1 MMTRTVYADHA
12 ATTPVSEAALE
23 AMTAFMKEHHGN
35 PSGLH
40 SSAQAAKKALEDARE
55 RIASAIGARKNEIHF
70 TSNGSEA
77 DNWAVKGA
85 AEIMK
90 DKGRHVI
97 TSSVEHPA
105 IIASCEHLREQGYE
119 ISYLPVDENG
129 EASVE
134 SLKEEMREDTVLVS
148 VMMANNEIGTIQPI
162 EDMAQLC
169 KDNEVLFH
177 TDAVQTVGHL
187 PVDVN
192 ELQVDMLTMAGHK
205 FGGPKG
211 AAALYVR
218 QGIKL
223 PPLIHGGGQERGR
236 RGGTENVAAILG
248 MVVALEESIRG
259 MSEADKRLRAMRDRL
274 IEGVL
279 SIEGAHLTGHPERRL
294 PGSASFAFDG
304 IEGESAAL
312 MLDYRGIQAST
323 GSACSTGSL
332 EASHVLTA
340 TGIPEALAHG
350 SVRFSLG
357 DGNNEED
364 IDHILEHMPVVVE
377 RLRSL
382 SPLCNCGKKED

>member
-1 MMTRTVYADHA
+1 MTRTVYADHA
-12 ATTPVSEAALE
+12 ATTPVCRAALE
-23 AMTAFMKEHHGN
+23 AMTDYIQQHHGN

-40 SSAQAAKKALEDARE
+40 SSAQAAKRVLEDARE
-55 RIASAIGARKNEIHF
+55 RIAAAIGAKKNEIYF

-77 DNWAVKGA
+77 DNWAIKGA
-85 AEIMK
+85 AELRK
-90 DKGRHVI
+90 DRGRHII

-105 IIASCEHLREQGYE
+105 VIASCEHLRTMGYE
-119 ISYLPVDENG
+119 VSYLPVDGHG
-129 EASVE
+129 EASAD
-134 SLKEEMREDTVLVS
+134 SLREALRDDTILVS
-148 VMMANNEIGTIQPI
+148 VMMANNEIGTLQPI
-162 EDMAQLC
+162 EEMARLC
-169 KDNEVLFH
+169 KEKDVLFH

-192 ELQVDMLTMAGHK
+192 ELGVDMLTMAGHK

-248 MVVALEESIRG
+248 MAVALEESIRV
-259 MSEADKRLRAMRDRL
+259 MPEANERLTAMRDRL
-274 IEGVL
+274 IEEVL
-279 SIEGAHLTGHPERRL
+279 KIHGAHLTGHPERRL
-294 PGSASFAFDG
+294 PGNASFAFEC

-312 MLDYRGIQAST
+312 MLNYRGIEVST

-340 TGIPEALAHG
+340 TGMAKELAHG

-357 DGNNEED
+357 HGNTEED
-364 IDHILEHMPVVVE
+364 IDHILEHVPVVVE
-377 RLRSL
+377 RLRSM